1 MCFFTFRSCTQD
13 PCVKSQ
19 KSDEEEGIEKLLD
32 LSVLA
37 DTKDEKTLLLLLTY
51 QKLLHE
57 KNKNNNNNVK
67 AILLKP
73 QKSIFA
79 LRYLQD
85 LYKQLICIYIYIL
98 LLFSKYY
105 IYIGLEKKK

>member
-85 LYKQLICIYIYIL
+85 LYKQIDMYIYIHTQCICNL
-98 LLFSKYY
+98 VFFG
-105 IYIGLEKKK
+105 IV

>member
-1 MCFFTFRSCTQD
+1 MRFFTFRSRTQD

-19 KSDEEEGIEKLLD
+19 KSDEEEGKEKLLD

-85 LYKQLICIYIYIL
+85 LYKQIDMYIYIHTQCICNL
-98 LLFSKYY
+98 VFFG
-105 IYIGLEKKK
+105 IV

>member
-19 KSDEEEGIEKLLD
+19 KSDEEEGKEKLLD

-57 KNKNNNNNVK
+57 KKKNNNNNVK

-98 LLFSKYY
+98 YTHTQCICNLVFFG
-105 IYIGLEKKK
+105 IV